1 MNGKPITRRLTL
13 VAIASLT
20 ALASGPVLAQAF
32 PTAKPIRLV
41 TPLPAGSATD
51 AVARTVS
58 KAASEIL
65 GQQII
70 VDNKAG
76 ADGAIAAI
84 DVMRAPPDGYT
95 LLLGTNS
102 PLSVVPALKKVPP
115 YDVNKDFT
123 PITDIGR
130 FTLFLVVNAELPV
143 RNLQELIAYAKANPG
158 KLSYASGNTAGFV
171 SMAQIKSLANID
183 MVHVPYKGEP
193 AAMTDLIGNR
203 VQLMF
208 SNLTTAMPHIQA
220 GKLRPITLTLD
231 RRSSL
236 LPDVPTVAEAG
247 LQGFSIVSWNA
258 LLGPAGMPR
267 DVVDK
272 LNRAFAQAIARPDVI
287 AALDKQGIPIKSSTP
302 EELGTLIRTQLQ
314 SYTQVMRAAGM
325 QPE

>member
-1 MNGKPITRRLTL
+1 MNGHITRRVTL
-13 VAIASLT
+13 AALASFT
-20 ALASGPVLAQAF
+20 ALACGPVLAQAF

-58 KAASEIL
+58 KAAAEIL

-102 PLSVVPALKKVPP
+102 PLSVVPALKKTPP

-130 FTLFLVVNAELPV
+130 FTLFLVVNSELPV
-143 RNLQELIAYAKANPG
+143 RSLQDLIAYAKANPG

-171 SMAQIKSLANID
+171 SMAQIKALAGID

-208 SNLTTAMPHIQA
+208 SNLTTAMPHIQS

-231 RRSSL
+231 RRSTL

-267 DVVDK
+267 EVVDK

>member
-1 MNGKPITRRLTL
+1 MNGNTTRRL
-13 VAIASLT
+13 
-20 ALASGPVLAQAF
+20 ALAAFGICCALAGGAAQAQSF
-32 PTAKPIRLV
+32 PTARPIRLV

-51 AVARTVS
+51 AVARTIA
-58 KAASEIL
+58 KAAAEVL
-65 GQQII
+65 GQQIV

-76 ADGAIAAI
+76 ADGAIAAL

-102 PLSVVPALKKVPP
+102 PLSVVPAMKKVPP

-130 FTLFLVVNAELPV
+130 FTLFLVVNSELPV
-143 RNLQELIAYAKANPG
+143 KDLRELIAYAKANPG
-158 KLSYASGNTAGFV
+158 KLSYGSGNTAGFV
-171 SMAQIKSLANID
+171 SMAQIKALAGID

-208 SNLTTAMPHIQA
+208 SNLTTAMPHIRN
-220 GKLRPITLTLD
+220 GKLRPITLTLAT
-231 RRSSL
+231 RSPL
-236 LPDVPTVAEAG
+236 LPDVPTVAESG
-247 LQGFSIVSWNA
+247 LQGFSIISWNA
-258 LLGPAGMPR
+258 LFGPAGMSR

-272 LNRAFAQAIARPDVI
+272 LNQAFAQAVTRPEVI
-287 AALDKQGIPIKSSTP
+287 ETLGKQGIPVKSSTP
-302 EELGTLIRTQLQ
+302 EELATMVRTQLQ
-314 SYTQVMRAAGM
+314 SYTEVMRAAGM